1 MYLSGMQK
9 GSEDG
14 IMQVGDLVMLKQ
26 EMFDDRLLGILIG
39 HSLLAAKVM
48 WSNGTESFHP
58 QRHLEVVCS
67 K

>member
-1 MYLSGMQK
+1 MK
-9 GSEDG
+9 
-14 IMQVGDLVMLKQ
+14 IGDLVMLKQ

-39 HSLLAAKVM
+39 HSLLSAKVM

-58 QRHLEVVCS
+58 KRVLEVVCS